1 MGWCGGQGLAS
12 FLSMTSPPPPPPP
25 PGPEPAQPWW
35 HEHNDSLRQSLL
47 CESEQL
53 GPERSEGGPASV
65 EGEEVDPTFADGLL
79 SAPLL
84 ALLDEV
90 EAAFEETGA
99 DTPGWEDPHL
109 EADGTSGDPSGEEYS
124 RCLDPG
130 KYRIL
135 WARAEAWM
143 EVLTARGWADAV
155 EAEGRDIEDSRVSA
169 SGISASSIRVG
180 DIEDSGL
187 AGGAQIHWAVPPR
200 VERYRTTVLNPRR
213 PGALPLVLAR
223 TAPDE
228 AAGSTDLVGR
238 EALILGLV
246 IGIGNPAV
254 PVSTVPDCGC
264 DACDSGS
271 RDLLED
277 LDSTLLSVVDGSF
290 EAVLRPG
297 WTSQRTSFGAEG
309 GGEGDSEGDSE
320 EGSRLT
326 MTLTAQPWAEGWT
339 PRPLG
344 PAITPHDVAPWP
356 R

>member
-1 MGWCGGQGLAS
+1 MPVH
-12 FLSMTSPPPPPPP
+12 MPVPV
-25 PGPEPAQPWW
+25 PESAQPWW
-35 HEHNDSLRQSLL
+35 HAHNASLRQSLL
-47 CESEQL
+47 SESEEC
-53 GPERSEGGPASV
+53 GPEYSAGGPAFV
-65 EGEEVDPTFADGLL
+65 EGDEGDPTFADGLL

-109 EADGTSGDPSGEEYS
+109 EADGTSGDPRGEEYS

-135 WARAEAWM
+135 WARAEAWVK
-143 EVLTARGWADAV
+143 VLTARGWADAV
-155 EAEGRDIEDSRVSA
+155 DAGDSDTGDSDLEDS
-169 SGISASSIRVG
+169 
-180 DIEDSGL
+180 DL
-187 AGGAQIHWAVPPR
+187 AGGAQIDWAARPR
-200 VERYRTTVLNPRR
+200 VERYRTTVMHPRR

-223 TAPDE
+223 TAPDG
-228 AAGSTDLVGR
+228 AAGSTDLAGR

-246 IGIGNPAV
+246 IGVGDPAV
-254 PVSTVPDCGC
+254 PVRTIPDCGC

-309 GGEGDSEGDSE
+309 GGEGDSD

-339 PRPLG
+339 PRPLS
-344 PAITPHDVAPWP
+344 PAITPHDVARWP